1 MGFTGAMPLL
11 SLLGSVGSSLMQAK
25 AAQKNAAFEIAQH
38 KEAQRVRELQ
48 SMQDATRAKEE
59 HRRALSA
66 QMASLASRNVD
77 LYGPGHQAAIRF
89 QGEELMRELQSIE
102 FNAAS
107 ARRTVHLGVQQIQS
121 GARAKTQQA
130 LFSAGGTVFK
140 GAQDGVFDIFDKP
153 KNKRQPFPS

>member
-1 MGFTGAMPLL
+1 MGQLAGAMPLL
-11 SLLGSVGSSLMQAK
+11 SLLGSVGSSLMQAQ

-48 SMQDATRAKEE
+48 AMQDSNRAKEE

-77 LYGPGHQAAIRF
+77 LYGAGHQAAIRF
-89 QGEELMRELQSIE
+89 QNEELSRELESIQ
-102 FNAAS
+102 FNVAS
-107 ARRTVHLGVQQIQS
+107 ARRITGLGVGQIQS

-130 LFSAGGTVFK
+130 LFKAGGTVFK

-153 KNKRQPFPS
+153 K